1 MSRLTIRRAHA
12 LSDADLRTRIDRAAL
27 KLTER
32 FGAKCHWEGEVLM
45 IEHASVSG
53 AVTLHPGEI
62 VVEATLG
69 FPLAMFRR
77 RAEDEIGRILDREL
91 GA

>member
-1 MSRLTIRRAHA
+1 MSRLSIRRAHA
-12 LSDADLRTRIDRAAL
+12 LPSADLRARIDRAAL

-32 FGAKCHWEGEVLM
+32 FGAKCHWQGDVLR
-45 IEHASVSG
+45 IEHASVTG

-62 VVEATLG
+62 LVEATLG
-69 FPLAMFRR
+69 FPLAMFRA
-77 RAEDEIGRILDREL
+77 RAEAEIGRILDREL